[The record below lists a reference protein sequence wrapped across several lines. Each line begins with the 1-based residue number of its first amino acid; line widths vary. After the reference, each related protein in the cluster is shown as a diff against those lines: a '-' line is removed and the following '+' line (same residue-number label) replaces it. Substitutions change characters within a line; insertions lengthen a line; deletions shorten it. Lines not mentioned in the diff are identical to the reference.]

1 MFYVYCITNKLN
13 KKVYIGKSKDALKR
27 FRIHLKIVKGG
38 KEKYPRKYHAIHA
51 AITKYGIENFT
62 FEILHEI
69 NTETKAFD
77 LEMKEISFI
86 DLDKRYNLSNGGEG
100 NSGWKHTE
108 KSKKKM
114 SKARK
119 GKKFTTEHRAAL
131 SAAQLGEL
139 HSQYGKHQ
147 SITWKEN
154 KSKLTASQVKEIKK
168 MLIEKQ
174 QSSRKISK
182 MFNVSEA
189 TISMIKSGKIWS
201 DIIYHSESDLTS
213 TAG

>member
-1 MFYVYCITNKLN
+1 MFYVYRITNKLN
-13 KKVYIGKSKDALKR
+13 NKVYIGKSKDALKR

-38 KEKYPRKYHAIHA
+38 KEKYPRKFHAIHA
-51 AITKYGIENFT
+51 AIAKYGVENFS

-69 NTETKAFD
+69 NTEVESFD

-86 DLDKRYNLSNGGEG
+86 DLDQRYNLSNGGEG

-114 SKARK
+114 SKSRK
-119 GKKFTTEHRAAL
+119 GKKFTLEHRTAL
-131 SAAQLGEL
+131 SAAQFGEL

-147 SITWKEN
+147 SISWKER
-154 KSKLTASQVKEIKK
+154 KSKLTFFQVKEIKK
-168 MLIEKQ
+168 MLFEHQTSGKEI
-174 QSSRKISK
+174 SR

-201 DIIYHSESDLTS
+201 DVIYHSESGLTS
-213 TAG
+213 TAT